1 MTRPLNRNQGE
12 LFEGPEIAGKRYA
25 PTHANWLKRE
35 AVPKVL
41 ALITEL
47 GDAGEMPP
55 ELARQTRHGLLHARR
70 KLAGEPK

>member
-12 LFEGPEIAGKRYA
+12 LFDGPEIAGKRYA

-41 ALITEL
+41 NLITDL
-47 GDAGEMPP
+47 DNAGDMPR
-55 ELARQTRHGLLHARR
+55 ELARQTRLGLMHARR
-70 KLAGEPK
+70 KLTGEPE